1 VRDGNDAQLNFCPNN
16 LDSYFDSAN
25 VPDQSARPSFN
36 EESGGYSSGSSF
48 VFFNVTPL
56 EIFDAIFKIMSN

>member
-25 VPDQSARPSFN
+25 VPDQTVRPSLN
-36 EESGGYSSGSSF
+36 EESGGFSSGTRNF
-48 VFFNVTPL
+48 RCYFQNQ
-56 EIFDAIFKIMSN
+56 D